1 MKISDFVIICY
12 TDGPMEDEDQS
23 SIGDIINLRDE
34 VNGDVIGKIRV
45 VQSDKY
51 SVTGQITELKRL
63 PIFLN

>member
-1 MKISDFVIICY
+1 MKITDYVIILY
-12 TDGPMEDEDQS
+12 AEGPKDEEDQS
-23 SIGDIINLRDE
+23 SIGDIINLRDDM
-34 VNGDVIGKIRV
+34 NGDVIGKIRV